1 MKTVEH
7 LLESFLF
14 KSRWLLVPFYLG
26 LVFSIVLLLIKF
38 TGEFIHMLTTVM
50 TVEASVLVIEIL
62 HLIDLSL
69 IASLLIIIVLSGYE
83 SFVSKI
89 ESAEG
94 TDKPSWMG
102 KLGFSELKIKVIGSI
117 VAISAIDL
125 LTVFLNME
133 EHNETE
139 LFWKVVIH
147 LTFVV
152 SGLLFALMDHV
163 SHRLGQ
169 TGDSSH

>member
-1 MKTVEH
+1 MTK
-7 LLESFLF
+7 LENLFEKALF
-14 KSRWLLVPFYLG
+14 KSRWLLAPFYLG
-26 LVFSIVLLLIKF
+26 LVLSILLLLVKF
-38 TGEFIHMLTTVM
+38 FEEFLHI
-50 TVEASVLVIEIL
+50 AGSVISLPADKLVIEIL

-89 ESAEG
+89 DVEDHE
-94 TDKPSWMG
+94 DKPSWMG

-125 LTVFLNME
+125 LTVYLNMA
-133 EHNETE
+133 EHEETE

-152 SGLLFALMDHV
+152 SGVLFALMDKIAHG
-163 SHRLGQ
+163 SGEH
-169 TGDSSH
+169 

>member
-1 MKTVEH
+1 MLKLEH
-7 LLESFLF
+7 LLEKILF
-14 KSRWLLVPFYLG
+14 KSRWLLAPFYLG
-26 LVFSIVLLLIKF
+26 LVLSILLLLVKF
-38 TGEFIHMLTTVM
+38 VEEFWHMLSTIITIPAD
-50 TVEASVLVIEIL
+50 ELVIDIL

-89 ESAEG
+89 DVGEHE
-94 TDKPSWMG
+94 DKPSWMG

-125 LTVFLNME
+125 LTVYLNMS
-133 EHNETE
+133 EHTETE

-152 SGLLFALMDHV
+152 SGVLFAVMDKIAH
-163 SHRLGQ
+163 
-169 TGDSSH
+169 GDDKH